1 MICDPGSLLVE
12 ELIKNNIS
20 VTALAGACAVPT
32 FLSQVPRS
40 NEFFTFGGFFPKT
53 AQQAKDLLLK
63 HSKTN
68 FVFYD
73 SPNRILD
80 TLSLIKQVRGE
91 VKVSLGRELTK
102 LYEEVRTDDV
112 SNMINYFK
120 DGIKG
125 EIVCMVHADEK
136 DDDISDIKPK
146 IELLKSKGY
155 KSKEISVIL
164 STLYDVNKNDVYKA
178 II

>member
-1 MICDPGSLLVE
+1 
-12 ELIKNNIS
+12 
-20 VTALAGACAVPT
+20 
-32 FLSQVPRS
+32 
-40 NEFFTFGGFFPKT
+40 
-53 AQQAKDLLLK
+53 
-63 HSKTN
+63 
-68 FVFYD
+68 
-73 SPNRILD
+73 
-80 TLSLIKQVRGE
+80 
-91 VKVSLGRELTK
+91 
-102 LYEEVRTDDV
+102 
-112 SNMINYFK
+112 MINYFK